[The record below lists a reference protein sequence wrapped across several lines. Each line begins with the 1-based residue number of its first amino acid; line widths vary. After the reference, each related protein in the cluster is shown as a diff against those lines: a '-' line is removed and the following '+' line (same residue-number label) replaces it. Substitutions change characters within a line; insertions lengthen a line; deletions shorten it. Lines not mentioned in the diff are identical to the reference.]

1 MPWSPGSSV
10 TFFAQLHLLSLA
22 YAFWV
27 WLDSGLPTWILIILY
42 YWLKLGLQVHENP
55 WDVQKT
61 WVCGGILDELLTE
74 GIWRSPVMLDRILKE
89 RRQVRTRK
97 RRQGFVL
104 QQGWSLQGVVEEAQS
119 MKSLSSERFRTCLY
133 THSFIHSSIHPSTYH
148 SIYFFF

>member
-1 MPWSPGSSV
+1 
-10 TFFAQLHLLSLA
+10 
-22 YAFWV
+22 
-27 WLDSGLPTWILIILY
+27 
-42 YWLKLGLQVHENP
+42 
-55 WDVQKT
+55 
-61 WVCGGILDELLTE
+61 
-74 GIWRSPVMLDRILKE
+74 MLDRILKE